1 VPEHHREQPDDARD
15 PGLVGELDPELGE
28 VHLRLAAGR
37 GLEPPLEDLAPR
49 RPRRAQDIGEDA
61 VAARVA
67 QIADLAQQALAR
79 QLRKRRDALCQ
90 IILERLDEPRP
101 RCARTVDR
109 RFQPALEVL
118 AHGLSIEPRL
128 ACDGR
133 DRKPLPPQIMDHDD
147 LPQLYHLPCLTLVPR
162 EISAPVPR
170 PRDR

>member
-67 QIADLAQQALAR
+67 QIAYSDEAGHAFR
-79 QLRKRRDALCQ
+79 SDAGHL
-90 IILERLDEPRP
+90 
-101 RCARTVDR
+101 
-109 RFQPALEVL
+109 FQF
-118 AHGLSIEPRL
+118 HS
-128 ACDGR
+128 GR
-133 DRKPLPPQIMDHDD
+133 DSDLKPA
-147 LPQLYHLPCLTLVPR
+147 TFSV
-162 EISAPVPR
+162 
-170 PRDR
+170 